1 MKWTYWIIVV
11 VVLLLIALG
20 GMARFNTTIGQQQ
33 AKLEA
38 RQEERDL
45 LAAEVYWTRI
55 SLRAPPYCQPL
66 EQVRISSGTG
76 YRMDPM
82 GGATESLHKGVD
94 LVGPV
99 GAPIVAVLAGVVVE
113 HWLTP
118 GEHWGKMYYGHP
130 VYGCL
135 IVIDHGNGLFTLYG
149 HLSESYVHEGWR
161 VEAGQVIGRLGDTGI
176 TTGPHLHFECV
187 IDGLKYLAERR

>member
-1 MKWTYWIIVV
+1 MKWNHWIIVV
-11 VVLLLIALG
+11 VLLLLISLG

-66 EQVRISSGTG
+66 EQVRISSGCG

-82 GGATESLHKGVD
+82 GGATENLHKGVD

-99 GAPIVAVLAGVVVE
+99 GAPIVAALAGTVVE

-135 IVIDHGNGLFTLYG
+135 IVIDHGDGLFTLYG

-176 TTGPHLHFECV
+176 TTGPHLHFEV
-187 IDGLKYLAERR
+187 VVDPLRYLEER